1 LADIVEKLAGLT
13 ILSPRL
19 PYPSICRQF
28 HNEGR
33 RMNLIEE
40 RVAMAR
46 AGTNPFVISR
56 LASGW
61 LVIGDVQPLPGYCL
75 LLADPVVPSLNAL
88 GPHERLAFLSD
99 MALVGDALLEVTGC
113 ARVNYEIWGN
123 SEPALHAHIMPR
135 YASEP
140 DGKRHLPACIGY
152 SWRDAPKSSEGVYA
166 TLVEK
171 LREVTGLT
179 RHRLTDTQAPG

>member
-1 LADIVEKLAGLT
+1 
-13 ILSPRL
+13 
-19 PYPSICRQF
+19 
-28 HNEGR
+28 
-33 RMNLIEE
+33 MNLIEQ

-56 LASGW
+56 LGSGW

-75 LLADPVVPSLNAL
+75 LLADPVVADLNAL
-88 GPHERLAFLSD
+88 DAAGRTAFLSD

-140 DGKRHLPACIGY
+140 EEKRHRPACMGY
-152 SWRDAPKSSEGVYA
+152 SWSDAPPSSQDHYTALASALRDAIG
-166 TLVEK
+166 T
-171 LREVTGLT
+171 
-179 RHRLTDTQAPG
+179 RLTEQR

>member
-1 LADIVEKLAGLT
+1 
-13 ILSPRL
+13 
-19 PYPSICRQF
+19 
-28 HNEGR
+28 
-33 RMNLIEE
+33 MNLIEQ

-61 LVIGDVQPLPGYCL
+61 LVIGDVQPLAGYCL

-88 GPHERLAFLSD
+88 DLQDRSAFLSD
-99 MALVGDALLEVTGC
+99 MAMVGDALLAVTDC

-135 YASEP
+135 YETEAE
-140 DGKRHLPACIGY
+140 DKRRLPACMSY
-152 SWRDAPKSSEGVYA
+152 SWSDAPQSSGADTMALMER
-166 TLVEK
+166 
-171 LREVTGLT
+171 LRAFFDAHHANSTAL
-179 RHRLTDTQAPG
+179 